1 MYYKQKFWKRK
12 LGAEKKKRK
21 CKTQFYLKILTK
33 KMKVNGAVKFYI
45 LAWMCTSGIFNVLS
59 NEDFSLCGT
68 FSHDFMAANDTG
80 VPKHWN
86 DAHPTAVVV
95 RNKPGKGFLLFQS
108 ICIDAGHVSENAL
121 YIVLNKANVQANIV
135 ITFILTKPSDPK
147 CIDSLF
153 NFPICFNCSS
163 RARLHHENP
172 FLFTVTVIEIFVT
185 FIWTNK
191 ENLSATEK
199 FFKRTFYNV

>member
-1 MYYKQKFWKRK
+1 MAPYWSF
-12 LGAEKKKRK
+12 
-21 CKTQFYLKILTK
+21 TYLHEC
-33 KMKVNGAVKFYI
+33 VQAVF
-45 LAWMCTSGIFNVLS
+45 LMSLS
-59 NEDFSLCGT
+59 NEGFALCRT
-68 FSHDFMAANDTG
+68 FSRDVMAANDTG

-86 DAHPTAVVV
+86 DVHPTDVVV

-147 CIDSLF
+147 CFDSLF
-153 NFPICFNCSS
+153 NFFPICFNCSS
-163 RARLHHENP
+163 RARLHQENA
-172 FLFTVTVIEIFVT
+172 FLFTVTVIEIFDT
-185 FIWTNK
+185 FIWKNK

-199 FFKRTFYNV
+199 FF

>member
-1 MYYKQKFWKRK
+1 MAPWSF
-12 LGAEKKKRK
+12 
-21 CKTQFYLKILTK
+21 TYLHECVQAVFLMSLVMRTFHCVERFHMTSWRPMIL
-33 KMKVNGAVKFYI
+33 VF
-45 LAWMCTSGIFNVLS
+45 
-59 NEDFSLCGT
+59 
-68 FSHDFMAANDTG
+68 
-80 VPKHWN
+80 
-86 DAHPTAVVV
+86 
-95 RNKPGKGFLLFQS
+95 RNIETTPIPQLLLFETNLVKAFFCS
-108 ICIDAGHVSENAL
+108 INLHIDAGHVSENAL
-121 YIVLNKANVQANIV
+121 YILLNEANVQANIV
-135 ITFILTKPSDPK
+135 IIFILTKPSDPK

-199 FFKRTFYNV
+199 FFKRFIMFKCHISFYINIYISHPQM